1 MFWIPNITTI
11 ILAWL
16 VQCVILSGHIWF
28 EEFKKLEKIHFN
40 WLIKGLQ
47 GFIFVVFTVV
57 AMVFIDTNIKL
68 IFFGIAGY
76 GNFVIYISSIVLTFV
91 LTAEIIMY
99 AFLIAPNLK
108 GIIIF
113 CFISIFFLYWF
124 EFYLNEANLGEMGII
139 DLKYS
144 AIIVGI
150 IFPILVGLIGSLVL
164 TGIEKILKKVKPF
177 NSLLYKQFWN
187 MQVITKRIF
196 NIRFNFVLWALI
208 TVELILNLQG
218 LSLLLWITLLF

>member
-91 LTAEIIMY
+91 LTAEIIMH

-108 GIIIF
+108 GIITF

-164 TGIEKILKKVKPF
+164 TGIEIILKKVKPF

-218 LSLLLWITLLF
+218 LSLLLWITEI

>member
-1 MFWIPNITTI
+1 LFWIPNITTI